1 MAHDPSMVPPSYSP
15 AAIYS
20 YDADCVEYLR
30 ADTFCLYER
39 IDSRLTLI
47 KDATGHNLIGFKIKG
62 FHSTFERLK
71 ATFELSEG
79 QFVSLISAIEEI
91 YTEIG
96 EKITNDPRVRAAYQ
110 AAYQLAANDN
120 VRLSGVSFESHKAA
134 A

>member
-1 MAHDPSMVPPSYSP
+1 MVPSQYSP

-47 KDATGHNLIGFKIKG
+47 KDATGHTLIGFKIKG

-71 ATFELSEG
+71 ATYDLSEG

-96 EKITNDPRVRAAYQ
+96 EKITSDAKVKAAYQ

-120 VRLSGVSFESHKAA
+120 VRLSGVNFGLKEAA
-134 A
+134 